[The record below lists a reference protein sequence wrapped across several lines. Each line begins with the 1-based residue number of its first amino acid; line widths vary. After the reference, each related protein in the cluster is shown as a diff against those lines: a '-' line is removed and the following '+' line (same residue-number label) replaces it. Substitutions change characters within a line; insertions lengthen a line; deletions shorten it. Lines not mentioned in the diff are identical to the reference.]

1 MKGLKKIV
9 VVTLAFIMFATM
21 NALAQKG
28 GHHGGGHHG
37 GGHHGAK
44 VMGPHPHGPHPG
56 AKVIVKKSM
65 YRPAKIVVWHP
76 YWGPKYA
83 FNHRWVF
90 FPRYNFYWDN
100 WRNHYVFWNGTI
112 WVSNPSPPPAIVNIN
127 INNEKHYEMKDSDDD
142 DDDIYK
148 TNDTHKTEYKPE

>member
-1 MKGLKKIV
+1 MKRLKKIV
-9 VVTLAFIMFATM
+9 AAIVSLVLFSTM
-21 NALAQKG
+21 NVLAQKG

-44 VMGPHPHGPHPG
+44 VMGPHPYAHPG
-56 AKVIVKKSM
+56 AKVVVKKSI

-76 YWGPKYA
+76 VWGPKRA

-100 WRNHYVFWNGTI
+100 WRNQYVFYNGVVWI
-112 WVSNPSPPPAIVNIN
+112 SNPSPPPAVVNIN
-127 INNEKHYEMKDSDDD
+127 IDNEKHYEMKDSDDD

-148 TNDTHKTEYKPE
+148 TNDTHKTEYKPQ